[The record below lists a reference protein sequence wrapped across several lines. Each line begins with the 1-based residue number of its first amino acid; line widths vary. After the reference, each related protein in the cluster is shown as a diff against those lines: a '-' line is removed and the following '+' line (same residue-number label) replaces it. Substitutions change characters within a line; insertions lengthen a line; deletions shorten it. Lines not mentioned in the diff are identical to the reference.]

1 MNNGTTT
8 DMGEDLRLQEGGA
21 GVSLWW
27 TQAPPLEG
35 ERTGVIGRFSAST
48 ETEASAVLAR
58 ACDELKARGCTLA
71 IGPMNG
77 NTWRSYRLV
86 TEAGDEPP
94 FLLEPEN
101 PPEWPAWWRA
111 AGFGPLAE
119 YYSSATEDLATRDAR
134 VDGVA
139 ARMRAAGITVRALDM
154 GKFEEE
160 LAGIYE
166 VSVVSF
172 QSNYLYTPL
181 PREAFLAQYR
191 AIQARVRPELVL
203 IAEDANGRPAG
214 YVFAVP
220 DHAQAARGEAATT
233 AIVKTLAVLPGRRHA
248 GLGAWLLA
256 EAHGA
261 ARQLGFTRV
270 IHALM
275 HETNKS
281 RNLSAHYAKTI
292 RRYTLFSKRLA
303 DGVSK

>member
-1 MNNGTTT
+1 
-8 DMGEDLRLQEGGA
+8 MGEDLRLQEGGA
-21 GVSLWW
+21 EVSLWW
-27 TQAPPLEG
+27 TQAPPMDS
-35 ERTGVIGRFSAST
+35 ERPGVIGRFSAG
-48 ETEASAVLAR
+48 TEAEALAVLAK
-58 ACDELKARGCTLA
+58 ACETLRERGCTLA
-71 IGPMNG
+71 VGPMNG

-86 TEAGDEPP
+86 TDAGDEPP
-94 FLLEPEN
+94 FLLEPTN

-119 YYSSATEDLATRDAR
+119 YYSSATEDLVTRDER
-134 VDGVA
+134 VDAVA
-139 ARMRAAGITVRALDM
+139 ARMRAAGVTVRPLDVAR
-154 GKFEEE
+154 FEEE
-160 LAGIYE
+160 LEKIYD

-191 AIQARVRPELVL
+191 AMQAKVRPELVL
-203 IAEDANGRPAG
+203 LAEDAAGRPVG

-220 DHAQAARGEAATT
+220 DYAQAARGEAVTT
-233 AIVKTLAVLPGRRHA
+233 VIVKTLAVLPGRAHA

-256 EAHGA
+256 EVHAA
-261 ARQLGFTRV
+261 ARAAGFTRA

-292 RRYTLFSKRLA
+292 RRYTLFSKRLT
-303 DGVSK
+303 G